1 MVAAANEGRGEGG
14 QEPDLNK
21 KRVPLQRTVSV
32 PYTHRKKEGWEETDR
47 LANRHAHTRT
57 HTHLHTHT
65 HTHTHTHLKVQEGL
79 ADLSQ

>member
-1 MVAAANEGRGEGG
+1 M
-14 QEPDLNK
+14 
-21 KRVPLQRTVSV
+21 QRTVSV